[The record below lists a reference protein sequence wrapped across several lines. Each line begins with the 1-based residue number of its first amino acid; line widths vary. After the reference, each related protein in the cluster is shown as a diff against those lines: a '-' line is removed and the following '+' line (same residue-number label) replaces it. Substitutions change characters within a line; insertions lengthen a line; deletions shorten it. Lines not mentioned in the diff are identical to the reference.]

1 MEKVSIVVPV
11 YNTANYLDRCVQSL
25 VCQSYPNIEIVL
37 VNDGSTD
44 NSLDIIKH
52 WQIRDSR
59 VVYVDQSNQ
68 GVTCARKNGSFV
80 ATGTWVCFVDSDDE
94 VPLDAIEKMIAFS
107 ENVEIVIGYVDAVGW
122 DSWRFSK
129 FDAIYS
135 RTEYLKDLLWKER
148 IHWGPFAKLFRKELL
163 DDFSFDIPRKITN
176 GEDFLFNLRVAGKMS
191 NVRIID
197 SVVYHYRLRNDSATF
212 NDPFLSISYC
222 LNFEKEFWRAVS
234 NLKGYFR
241 FLCLLRSIKS
251 LYRHTKHIFLAK
263 TLWKVL
269 DKRKIKHVLSKFGFR
284 KK

>member
-25 VCQSYPNIEIVL
+25 VSQSYPNIEIVL

-44 NSLDIIKH
+44 NSSEIIKY

-59 VVYVDQSNQ
+59 VVCVKQVNQ
-68 GVTCARKNGSFV
+68 GVTCARKNGVFS

-94 VPLDAIEKMIAFS
+94 MPQDAVEKMIGIS
-107 ENVEIVIGYVDAVGW
+107 DNVEIVVGSIDAKGW
-122 DSWRFSK
+122 CVWNFPKFNAYYSK
-129 FDAIYS
+129 
-135 RTEYLKDLLWKER
+135 TEYLKDLLWNER
-148 IHWGPFAKLFRKELL
+148 IHWGPVAKLFRKELL
-163 DDFSFDIPRKITN
+163 DDFSFDIPRQITN
-176 GEDFLFNLRVAGKMS
+176 GEDFLFNLRVAEKVK
-191 NVRIID
+191 NVRITNA
-197 SVVYHYRLRNDSATF
+197 VVYRYILRSDSATF

-222 LNFEKEFWRAVS
+222 LNFEKEFWRSVS

-251 LYRHTKHIFLAK
+251 LYRHMKHIFFTK

-269 DKRKIKHVLSKFGFR
+269 DKKKIKHVLIKFGFR